1 MNNITVFGI
10 PFFKNGSEIHI
21 KKENKGKFTK
31 YCKGKVTQECIDKAK
46 RSGNPKLV
54 KRAVFA
60 ENARGWAKKH
70 QDGGTV
76 DLPEITATLKPE
88 QIELIKKYRQNIPE
102 EIRTKV
108 NKLPYRTVVTKYRD
122 PVERFMEVYDKAGNP
137 KIIMNAPVRKIDRNG
152 NPRAYYNGNVN
163 IPKGSNDVYAD
174 VIAELAH
181 PIEYDVFGFKW
192 NRIWQYFKNNY
203 NEFNKDMTH
212 YRDKNNYENRTHNL
226 IENIIYK
233 YIKGAYDNLDEELDV
248 NKSK

>member
-108 NKLPYRTVVTKYRD
+108 NKLPYRTVVIKYRD

-137 KIIMNAPVRKIDRNG
+137 KINMDAFDLTGEKRPYIIG
-152 NPRAYYNGNVN
+152 NSIY
-163 IPKGSNDVYAD
+163 IPKGAD
-174 VIAELAH
+174 PYNGVIAEFAH
-181 PIEYDVFGFKW
+181 PIGGEFNLGQWV
-192 NRIWQYFKNNY
+192 KNVY
-203 NEFNKDMTH
+203 NE
-212 YRDKNNYENRTHNL
+212 
-226 IENIIYK
+226 I
-233 YIKGAYDNLDEELDV
+233 V
-248 NKSK
+248 NKSKSHYNDKNNFEYKTHKITEPKIRRYIEGKSEEL